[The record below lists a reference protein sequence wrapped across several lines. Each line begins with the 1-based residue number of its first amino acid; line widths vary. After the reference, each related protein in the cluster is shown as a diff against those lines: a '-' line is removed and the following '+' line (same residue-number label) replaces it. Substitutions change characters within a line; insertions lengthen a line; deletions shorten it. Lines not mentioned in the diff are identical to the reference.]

1 MNKHRTTHHF
11 MSIFLLLGLF
21 PTTVF
26 AQINYSAEQ
35 VIDNV
40 YERPTPEDQK
50 AELTMTLENSRG
62 DQRVREIQQYIKDDG
77 EETKK
82 IMFFTAPSDV
92 RNTSFMSF
100 SNDNEENESQWIYLP
115 ALKKVKRISQ
125 GNSSDYFMGSD
136 FTYDDMGERLPSE
149 DTHTIIGEETI
160 DGVHCIK
167 VKSIP
172 LDPDY
177 MYSKTITWVSDT
189 YWIGL
194 KKDFYDSDGA
204 LLKTLTVT
212 GYENIDGYWMITN
225 SKMENIQ
232 KDHKTLMKLDNFV
245 LNSEMQNSDF
255 SVRTMTKGIR

>member
-1 MNKHRTTHHF
+1 MNKHTTIRSF
-11 MSIFLLLGLF
+11 IVFSLFLFLSSSILF
-21 PTTVF
+21 
-26 AQINYSAEQ
+26 AHRDYSAQQ

-50 AELTMTLENSRG
+50 AELIMTLENSRG

-82 IMFFTAPSDV
+82 IMFFTAPADV

-100 SNDNEENESQWIYLP
+100 SNDNEKEDSQWIYLP
-115 ALKKVKRISQ
+115 ALKKVKRIAS
-125 GNSSDYFMGSD
+125 GKSSDYFMGSD

-160 DGVHCIK
+160 NGVHCIK
-167 VKSIP
+167 VESIP
-172 LDPDY
+172 IEKDD
-177 MYSKTITWVSDT
+177 MYGKTITWVSDA
-189 YWIGL
+189 YWMGL
-194 KKDFYDSDGA
+194 KKDFYDQDGA

-212 GYENIDGYWMITN
+212 DYENIEGYWMIT
-225 SKMENIQ
+225 SLKMENVQ
-232 KDHKTLMKLDNFV
+232 KDHITLMELNNFV
-245 LNSEMQNSDF
+245 LNSGIKDSDF

>member
-1 MNKHRTTHHF
+1 MNKHTTIRSF
-11 MSIFLLLGLF
+11 IALSLFLFLSSSILF
-21 PTTVF
+21 
-26 AQINYSAEQ
+26 AHQDYSAQQ

-50 AELTMTLENSRG
+50 AELIMTLENSRG

-82 IMFFTAPSDV
+82 IMFFTAPADV

-115 ALKKVKRISQ
+115 ALKKVKRIAS

-149 DTHTIIGEETI
+149 DTHTIIGEETLN
-160 DGVHCIK
+160 GVHCIK
-167 VKSIP
+167 VESIP
-172 LDPDY
+172 LARDY
-177 MYSKTITWVSDT
+177 MYSKTITWVSDA
-189 YWIGL
+189 YWMGL
-194 KKDFYDSDGA
+194 KKDFYDQDGA

-212 GYENIDGYWMITN
+212 DYENIKGYWIITG

-232 KDHKTLMKLDNFV
+232 KDHTTLMELNNFV
-245 LNSEMQNSDF
+245 LNSGIKDSDF